1 MKKLF
6 ILLAMLNVSSNNI
19 SAEEE
24 LLLNLKNNKILPANE
39 AFKLE
44 TSLLQDTFKIKWI
57 IGDEY
62 YLYLDSIT
70 VTANK
75 ELIKHK
81 ILDSKV
87 LDHEDIFFGKTKIL
101 KDKLVISIKNSSL
114 ESLEVSYQGC
124 SEQGFCYPIQKV
136 TIL

>member
-6 ILLAMLNVSSNNI
+6 ILVAMLNVSSINI
-19 SAEEE
+19 GAEEE
-24 LLLNLKNNKILPANE
+24 LLFNLKKNKILPANE

-44 TSLLQDTFKIKWI
+44 TSLVQDVLKIKWT

-70 VTANK
+70 VMANK
-75 ELIKHK
+75 KLIKHE

-87 LDHEDIFFGKTKIL
+87 FDHEDIFFGKTKIL
-101 KDKLVISIKNSSL
+101 KDKLVISIKNSPFK
-114 ESLEVSYQGC
+114 SLEVSYQGC

-136 TIL
+136 TII

>member
-6 ILLAMLNVSSNNI
+6 ILVAMLNVSSINI

-24 LLLNLKNNKILPANE
+24 LLFNLKNNKILPANE

-44 TSLLQDTFKIKWI
+44 TSLVQDTFKIKWI

-136 TIL
+136 TII

>member
-6 ILLAMLNVSSNNI
+6 ILVAMLNVSSINI
-19 SAEEE
+19 IAEEE
-24 LLLNLKNNKILPANE
+24 LLFNLKNNKILPANE

-44 TSLLQDTFKIKWI
+44 TSLVQDTLKIKWI

-62 YLYLDSIT
+62 YLYLDSIK
-70 VTANK
+70 VMANN
-75 ELIKHK
+75 ELIEHK

-101 KDKLVISIKNSSL
+101 KDKLVISIKNSPFKSL
-114 ESLEVSYQGC
+114 VVSYQGC

-136 TIL
+136 TII

>member
-6 ILLAMLNVSSNNI
+6 ILMVIINLSSFNI
-19 SAEEE
+19 SGDEK
-24 LLLNLKNNKILPANE
+24 LLFNLKNNEILPADE

-44 TSLLQDTFKIKWI
+44 TSLVQDAFKIKWI

-62 YLYLDSIT
+62 YLYLDSIM
-70 VTANK
+70 VKANK
-75 ELIKHK
+75 ELVKHE
-81 ILDSKV
+81 IIDSKV

-101 KDKLVISIKNSSL
+101 KDKLVISIKNSSFK
-114 ESLEVSYQGC
+114 SLEVSYQGC

-136 TIL
+136 NII

>member
-6 ILLAMLNVSSNNI
+6 ILVAMLNVSSINI

-62 YLYLDSIT
+62 YLYLDSIK

>member
-6 ILLAMLNVSSNNI
+6 ILLAMLNVASINI

-24 LLLNLKNNKILPANE
+24 LLFNLKNNKILPVDE

-44 TSLLQDTFKIKWI
+44 TSLVQDVLKIKWT

-70 VTANK
+70 VMANK
-75 ELIKHK
+75 KLIKHE

-101 KDKLVISIKNSSL
+101 KDKLVISIKNSPFKSL
-114 ESLEVSYQGC
+114 EISYQGC

-136 TIL
+136 TII

>member
-6 ILLAMLNVSSNNI
+6 ILVAMLNVSSINI
-19 SAEEE
+19 IAEEA
-24 LLLNLKNNKILPANE
+24 LLFNLKDNKILPANE

-44 TSLLQDTFKIKWI
+44 TSLVQDALKIKWT

-70 VTANK
+70 VMANK
-75 ELIKHK
+75 KLIKHE

-101 KDKLVISIKNSSL
+101 KDKLVISIKNSPFK
-114 ESLEVSYQGC
+114 SLEVSYQGC

-136 TIL
+136 TII

>member
-6 ILLAMLNVSSNNI
+6 ILVAMLNVSSINI

-70 VTANK
+70 VMANK

-101 KDKLVISIKNSSL
+101 KDKLVISIKNSPL

-136 TIL
+136 TII

>member
-6 ILLAMLNVSSNNI
+6 ILIVILNASSINI
-19 SAEEE
+19 IAEEE
-24 LLLNLKNNKILPANE
+24 SLFNLKNNEILPADE

-44 TSLLQDTFKIKWI
+44 TFLVQDTLKIKWI

-62 YLYLDSIT
+62 YLYLDSII
-70 VTANK
+70 VKANK
-75 ELIKHK
+75 ELVKHE
-81 ILDSKV
+81 ILDAKI

-101 KDKLVISIKNSSL
+101 KDKFVISIKNSSYR
-114 ESLEVSYQGC
+114 SLEVSYQGC

-136 TIL
+136 TII

>member
-1 MKKLF
+1 MKNLF
-6 ILLAMLNVSSNNI
+6 ILVAMLNVSSVNI

-24 LLLNLKNNKILPANE
+24 LLFNLKNNKILPANE

-44 TSLLQDTFKIKWI
+44 TSLVQETLKIKWI

-136 TIL
+136 NIS

>member
-6 ILLAMLNVSSNNI
+6 ILVAMLNVSSINI

-136 TIL
+136 NIL

>member
-6 ILLAMLNVSSNNI
+6 ILMVIINLSSFNI
-19 SAEEE
+19 SGDEK
-24 LLLNLKNNKILPANE
+24 LLFNLKNNEILPADE

-44 TSLLQDTFKIKWI
+44 TSLVQDTFKIKWI

-62 YLYLDSIT
+62 YLYLDSIM
-70 VTANK
+70 VKANK
-75 ELIKHK
+75 ELVKHE
-81 ILDSKV
+81 IIDSKV

-101 KDKLVISIKNSSL
+101 KDKLVISIKNSSFK
-114 ESLEVSYQGC
+114 SLEVSYQGC

-136 TIL
+136 NII

>member
-6 ILLAMLNVSSNNI
+6 ILVAMLNVSSINI

-44 TSLLQDTFKIKWI
+44 TSLVQDTLKIKWI

-70 VTANK
+70 VMANK

>member
-6 ILLAMLNVSSNNI
+6 ILVAMLNVASINI

-24 LLLNLKNNKILPANE
+24 LLFNLKNNKILPVDE

-44 TSLLQDTFKIKWI
+44 TSLVQDVLKIKWT

-70 VTANK
+70 VMANK
-75 ELIKHK
+75 KLIKHE

-101 KDKLVISIKNSSL
+101 KDKLVISIKNSPFKSL
-114 ESLEVSYQGC
+114 EISYQGC

-136 TIL
+136 TII

>member
-6 ILLAMLNVSSNNI
+6 ILVAMLNVSSTNI
-19 SAEEE
+19 SAEES
-24 LLLNLKNNKILPANE
+24 LFNLKNNKILPANE

-44 TSLLQDTFKIKWI
+44 TSLVQDTLKIKWI
-57 IGDEY
+57 IEDEY
-62 YLYLDSIT
+62 YLYLNSIK
-70 VTANK
+70 VMANK
-75 ELIKHK
+75 EPIKHK

-101 KDKLVISIKNSSL
+101 KDKLVISIKNSPFK
-114 ESLEVSYQGC
+114 SLEVSYQGC

-136 TIL
+136 TII

>member
-6 ILLAMLNVSSNNI
+6 ILVAMLNVSSINI
-19 SAEEE
+19 SAEES
-24 LLLNLKNNKILPANE
+24 LFNLKNNKILPANE

-44 TSLLQDTFKIKWI
+44 TSLVQDTLKIKWI
-57 IGDEY
+57 IEDEY
-62 YLYLDSIT
+62 YLYLNSIK
-70 VTANK
+70 VMANK
-75 ELIKHK
+75 EPIKHK

-101 KDKLVISIKNSSL
+101 KDKLVISIKNSPFK
-114 ESLEVSYQGC
+114 SLEVSYQGC

>member
-6 ILLAMLNVSSNNI
+6 ILIAIINLSSSNI
-19 SAEEE
+19 SAEEK
-24 LLLNLKNNKILPANE
+24 LLFNLKNNEILPADE

-44 TSLLQDTFKIKWI
+44 TSLVQDTLKIKWI

-62 YLYLDSIT
+62 YLYLDSIM
-70 VTANK
+70 VKANK
-75 ELIKHK
+75 ELVKHE
-81 ILDSKV
+81 ILNSKV

-101 KDKLVISIKNSSL
+101 KDKLVISIKNSSFK
-114 ESLEVSYQGC
+114 SLEVSYQGC

-136 TIL
+136 TII

>member
-6 ILLAMLNVSSNNI
+6 ILVAMLNVSSINI

-24 LLLNLKNNKILPANE
+24 LLFNLKNNTILPANE

-44 TSLLQDTFKIKWI
+44 TSLVQDTLKIKWI

-75 ELIKHK
+75 KLIKHK

-124 SEQGFCYPIQKV
+124 SEQGFCYPTQKV
-136 TIL
+136 NII

>member
-6 ILLAMLNVSSNNI
+6 ILVAMLNVSSINI

-24 LLLNLKNNKILPANE
+24 LLFNLKNNKILPANE

-44 TSLLQDTFKIKWI
+44 TSLVQDTLKIKWI

-70 VTANK
+70 VMANK

-101 KDKLVISIKNSSL
+101 KDKLVISIKNSSF
-114 ESLEVSYQGC
+114 EVS
-124 SEQGFCYPIQKV
+124 
-136 TIL
+136 